1 MKVGKQT
8 RRDAKGLF
16 RSTFTGGA
24 MNDDRVRQVVKQ
36 VLELKPRGF
45 IAILEHFK
53 RLVKRE
59 IDRRIARVESAV
71 PLSAEQQAGVSSSLE
86 RMYGKGLNISFEQN
100 SSLIGGLRVK
110 VGSDV
115 YDGSVAGRLEQ
126 LEQKF

>member
-1 MKVGKQT
+1 MDGGMD
-8 RRDAKGLF
+8 DA
-16 RSTFTGGA
+16 
-24 MNDDRVRQVVKQ
+24 RVRQVVKQ
-36 VLELKPRGF
+36 VLELKPRGY
-45 IAILEHFK
+45 IAILGHFK

-71 PLSAEQQAGVSSSLE
+71 PLSPEQQAGVSSSLE

-115 YDGSVAGRLEQ
+115 YDGTVAGRLEQ